1 MNRDLKAIFLS
12 FVRLNL
18 SLAQS
23 NDLEAI
29 LDIREKLISQL
40 LISGRRN
47 RSLTPEEKRENKV
60 FAQKRIYVEHVIRK
74 TKIFRI
80 AQQRFRLRGKRYPV
94 VMKVIC
100 GLVRFRIGALVLPPN
115 ETETAMTVPF
125 SNGLFS
131 LSFS

>member
-1 MNRDLKAIFLS
+1 MANP
-12 FVRLNL
+12 
-18 SLAQS
+18 
-23 NDLEAI
+23 LEYVTAHPKETKRM
-29 LDIREKLISQL
+29 LGISYQ
-40 LISGRRN
+40 
-47 RSLTPEEKRENKV
+47 V
-60 FAQKRIYVEHVIRK
+60 
-74 TKIFRI
+74 
-80 AQQRFRLRGKRYPV
+80 RLRGKRYPV